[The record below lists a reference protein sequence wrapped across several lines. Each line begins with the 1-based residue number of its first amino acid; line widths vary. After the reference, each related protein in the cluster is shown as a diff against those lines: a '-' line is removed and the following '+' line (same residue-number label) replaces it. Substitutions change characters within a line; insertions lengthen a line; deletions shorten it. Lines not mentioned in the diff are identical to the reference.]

1 MNIMISGTLQQHLQY
16 LPYGEVFVDKHVGS
30 FSSPYTFSAKE
41 KDSESGYNYFGAR
54 YYTDNLMQWL
64 SVDPMSDKYPSM
76 SPYMYCAGNPIG
88 LIDPNGED
96 ILAYNDYSKRKM
108 KSYFKQLFGNSKM
121 FTFNNNRLEIRDK
134 QFERAYNSSTLDQQK
149 LLDGFNEAINRDEK
163 VIVKVAKNVKGFA
176 FYKYDNPDIPDE
188 PTSLSTLPNMGGGA
202 TRWSNDF
209 SSYII
214 GVDDA
219 VKNNL
224 TTNNPSVMTGTPAA
238 TFVHE
243 TLDEFLNYFSKG
255 IINNNTPKI
264 NQVEN
269 HNTALRIL
277 KLPERNGED
286 HQ

>member
-1 MNIMISGTLQQHLQY
+1 
-16 LPYGEVFVDKHVGS
+16 
-30 FSSPYTFSAKE
+30 
-41 KDSESGYNYFGAR
+41 
-54 YYTDNLMQWL
+54 
-64 SVDPMSDKYPSM
+64 
-76 SPYMYCAGNPIG
+76 
-88 LIDPNGED
+88 
-96 ILAYNDYSKRKM
+96 
-108 KSYFKQLFGNSKM
+108 
-121 FTFNNNRLEIRDK
+121 
-134 QFERAYNSSTLDQQK
+134 
-149 LLDGFNEAINRDEK
+149 
-163 VIVKVAKNVKGFA
+163 
-176 FYKYDNPDIPDE
+176 
-188 PTSLSTLPNMGGGA
+188 MGGGA

>member
-1 MNIMISGTLQQHLQY
+1 MCVENFTDAFCCSVNIFPI
-16 LPYGEVFVDKHVGS
+16 FVAMKG
-30 FSSPYTFSAKE
+30 FSNT
-41 KDSESGYNYFGAR
+41 YFGAR
-54 YYTDNLMQWL
+54 YYSDNIMQWL

-76 SPYMYCAGNPIG
+76 NPYMYCAGNPIR

-134 QFERAYNSSTLDQQK
+134 QFDKTYNSSTDDQQK
-149 LLDGFNEAINRDEK
+149 LLVGFKEAINREEK
-163 VIVKVAKNVKGFA
+163 VIVKVAKNVNLFR
-176 FYKYDNPDIPDE
+176 FNKYEDPGDPDKV
-188 PTSLSTLPNMGGGA
+188 TSYSDLPSMGGGA
-202 TRWSNDF
+202 TRWSNHF

-224 TTNNPSVMTGTPAA
+224 TTNDPSVMTGTPTA

-255 IINNNTPKI
+255 IIKNNTPKI